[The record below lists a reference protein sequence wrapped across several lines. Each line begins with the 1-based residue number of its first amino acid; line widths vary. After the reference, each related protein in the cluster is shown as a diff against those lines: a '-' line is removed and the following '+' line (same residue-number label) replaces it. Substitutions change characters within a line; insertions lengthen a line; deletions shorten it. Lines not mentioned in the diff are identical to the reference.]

1 MKLEIDG
8 EFADEIVRQSLLDT
22 YINLSDDLENQ
33 INLHE
38 DDLIR
43 YKETVAAI
51 EALGQWYFFDFKGEV
66 KKALEK
72 RKKK

>member
-22 YINLSDDLENQ
+22 YINLSDDIKKDN
-33 INLHE
+33 IHE
-38 DDLIR
+38 DDLAI
-43 YKETVAAI
+43 YKKTVAAI
-51 EALGQWYFFDFKGEV
+51 EVLGQWYFFDFKGLVEEAR
-66 KKALEK
+66 KK